1 MRKKTLALIL
11 VCILGLAIT
20 VCGTSSTIEDSNTE
34 KIDSSEMDNNISV
47 TVNESGEDAEKS
59 KAQGVSI
66 IGDNYEITRDIY
78 GLVIER
84 RMSSEYNY
92 SDFET
97 DHKGNIISAKVTGS
111 NTHNMLYEYDDN
123 NRLIKSTRGVK

>member
-20 VCGTSSTIEDSNTE
+20 ACGTSSTIEDSNTE

-47 TVNESGEDAEKS
+47 TVTESGEDAEKS

-97 DHKGNIISAKVTGS
+97 DH
-111 NTHNMLYEYDDN
+111 Y
-123 NRLIKSTRGVK
+123 R